1 MSTNRR
7 CLPSGR
13 VCGCAS
19 SSSPVYMVCFWE
31 VHDEADTASTPLGP
45 QVLPFLRKKIGLPI
59 AILFL
64 PCMPFFKLRTNLVFI
79 LLQDDQDFERFCKEN
94 AALLDSICGGDEVP
108 IKTVG

>member
-31 VHDEADTASTPLGP
+31 VHDEADTASTPLGT
-45 QVLPFLRKKIGLPI
+45 QVLPFFAQKNWVAYSYSIFALY
-59 AILFL
+59 A
-64 PCMPFFKLRTNLVFI
+64 
-79 LLQDDQDFERFCKEN
+79 LLQTKNKFGFYS
-94 AALLDSICGGDEVP
+94 AAG
-108 IKTVG
+108 